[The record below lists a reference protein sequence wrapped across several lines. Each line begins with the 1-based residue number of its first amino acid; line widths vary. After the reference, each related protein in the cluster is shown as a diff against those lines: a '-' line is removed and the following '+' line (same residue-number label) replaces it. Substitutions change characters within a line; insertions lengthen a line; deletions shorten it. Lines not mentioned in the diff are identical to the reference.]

1 MSLSANM
8 KIQNLTLWYGKKN
21 VLKWVSA
28 DFLPWEFVF
37 LIGGSGSGKTSFI
50 KSIIWDLKPKQG
62 TILTN
67 SEKNLYKLSKR
78 ELLAY
83 RRKIGIIFQDF
94 KLLRN
99 KTVRENVAFAMEVCG
114 YSDIIIHEKVPEIL
128 SQVGLLAKKDA
139 FIETLSG
146 WEVQRVSI
154 ARALI
159 HNPEIII
166 WDEPTGNLDPKNA
179 KEIIDILLEINK
191 QGKTILLATH
201 DDRIVNALR
210 KRVIAF
216 EDGKIVSDMN
226 DGIYCI

>member
-1 MSLSANM
+1 
-8 KIQNLTLWYGKKN
+8 
-21 VLKWVSA
+21 
-28 DFLPWEFVF
+28 
-37 LIGGSGSGKTSFI
+37 
-50 KSIIWDLKPKQG
+50 
-62 TILTN
+62 
-67 SEKNLYKLSKR
+67 
-78 ELLAY
+78 
-83 RRKIGIIFQDF
+83 
-94 KLLRN
+94 
-99 KTVRENVAFAMEVCG
+99 
-114 YSDIIIHEKVPEIL
+114 
-128 SQVGLLAKKDA
+128 
-139 FIETLSG
+139 
-146 WEVQRVSI
+146 VSI

-210 KRVIAF
+210 KRVVAF